1 MWTIRPTRR
10 QSCRGHPRK
19 TPGRRAIT
27 DRSEP
32 FGAIFRGRCR
42 LPGREQAI
50 APFEAVA
57 ERSSAVLERP
67 VGSRSTSQHVH
78 IGISSAFDRAH
89 RSRIGAA
96 SRPHPSRAG
105 TSPPIRSAEAA
116 PRGERSQPRR
126 RHSRRRRAPASGPAA
141 ALASPPSRRPPSR
154 QPHPNRFKMRRET
167 TNRTRA
173 RAAAPRSARR
183 PWAARR
189 SIAPPTEET
198 ERRWE
203 PSAISASW
211 T

>member
-42 LPGREQAI
+42 LPGHEQAI

-67 VGSRSTSQHVH
+67 AGSRSTSQHVH

-89 RSRIGAA
+89 RSRI
-96 SRPHPSRAG
+96 
-105 TSPPIRSAEAA
+105 EA
-116 PRGERSQPRR
+116 
-126 RHSRRRRAPASGPAA
+126 ASGPHRDRTQAA
-141 ALASPPSRRPPSR
+141 PEPRPQSAPPKQRHAASGHNRAAGARGGGARLHPAPPPPSRRPPSR

-189 SIAPPTEET
+189 SMAPPTEET

>member
-126 RHSRRRRAPASGPAA
+126 GRSRRRRAPASGPA

-173 RAAAPRSARR
+173 RVAAPRSARR